1 VHAHDAC
8 GARGRSHGQRA
19 GRTPAGGVRARVV
32 PRAGASSGRAR
43 EQQGRELHLQDALS
57 PDGIRS
63 GDGRSVS
70 GALENVGNEVRRFSL
85 SGRGRSAGAARR
97 SPGRLGPAMCAFEV
111 HPQRSEDDP
120 MNTQHHD
127 RELSEAERAEL
138 DELERLAG
146 KLRARAQAASTAGGT
161 WRREARGR
169 PTRERPVT

>member
-1 VHAHDAC
+1 
-8 GARGRSHGQRA
+8 
-19 GRTPAGGVRARVV
+19 
-32 PRAGASSGRAR
+32 
-43 EQQGRELHLQDALS
+43 
-57 PDGIRS
+57 
-63 GDGRSVS
+63 
-70 GALENVGNEVRRFSL
+70 
-85 SGRGRSAGAARR
+85 
-97 SPGRLGPAMCAFEV
+97 
-111 HPQRSEDDP
+111 